1 VRPLWFDFR
10 MTVAYV
16 SFVVGIVVVALA
28 GALVWRFAP
37 AHRPVAER
45 GLTRLTHI
53 RETCRDELG
62 DHVASLVIILGC
74 VAAAVAVS
82 WPVGRFARRFQPHI
96 DVPFLRWS
104 QRHTT
109 SHGTWH
115 AINAKL
121 TLMGNRPEIKVICI
135 VAAVVF
141 ALLWIRR
148 GWWKP
153 VLIIAGTFGLE
164 KMGQMVLKLV
174 VDRSKPDLPGF
185 GAYPSGGVARLITVY
200 GMVFFLVLLT
210 WPRISRSWRVAG
222 FTAVGVLAF
231 VEAYTRLFLIKH
243 WGMDVVGGLLYG
255 SLLLL
260 GLMAAASCF
269 GPRPQRPVDDLPR
282 EAIPTSS
289 STGAGPA

>member
-1 VRPLWFDFR
+1 

-16 SFVVGIVVVALA
+16 SFVALIVIVALG
-28 GALVWRFAP
+28 GAALWRIEPTRRP
-37 AHRPVAER
+37 AVRR

-62 DHVASLVIILGC
+62 DHVAALVILLGC
-74 VAAAVAVS
+74 AAGAVAVS

-96 DVPFLRWS
+96 DEPFLRWS
-104 QRHTT
+104 QSHTT
-109 SHGTWH
+109 YHGTWH
-115 AINAKL
+115 HINARL

-153 VLIIAGTFGLE
+153 VLIMAATFGLE
-164 KMGQMVLKLV
+164 KTGQMVLKAV
-174 VDRSKPDLPGF
+174 VNRSKPDLPGF

-210 WPRISRSWRVAG
+210 WPQIKRTWRVVG
-222 FTAVGVLAF
+222 FTVVGLLAVT
-231 VEAYTRLFLIKH
+231 EAYTRIYLIKH
-243 WGMDVVGGLLYG
+243 WGLDVVGGWLYG
-255 SLLLL
+255 TLLLL
-260 GLMAAASCF
+260 ALIAVASCF
-269 GPRPQRPVDDLPR
+269 KPK
-282 EAIPTSS
+282 
-289 STGAGPA
+289 PAATRH

>member
-1 VRPLWFDFR
+1 
-10 MTVAYV
+10 MTVAYA

-28 GALVWRFAP
+28 GALIWRFAP
-37 AHRPVAER
+37 ADRPAARR
-45 GLTRLTHI
+45 GLTRLKHI

-62 DHVASLVIILGC
+62 DHFAALVIILGC
-74 VAAAVAVS
+74 AAAAVAVS
-82 WPVGRFARRFQPHI
+82 WPVGRFARRFQPNI
-96 DVPFLRWS
+96 DEPFLRWTW
-104 QRHTT
+104 RHTT
-109 SHGTWH
+109 YIGKWH

-121 TLMGNRPEIKVICI
+121 TLMGNRPEIKLICI

-153 VLIIAGTFGLE
+153 VLIMAGTFGLE

-185 GAYPSGGVARLITVY
+185 GAYPSGGVARLITTY

-222 FTAVGVLAF
+222 FTVVGILGF
-231 VEAYTRLFLIKH
+231 VEAYTRIYLIKH
-243 WGMDVVGGLLYG
+243 WGMDVVGGVLYG

-269 GPRPQRPVDDLPR
+269 GPRHQRPVGELPH
-282 EAIPTSS
+282 EAVPTTTSV
-289 STGAGPA
+289 STGPGLSDA